1 MLLVGEI
8 QDPTY
13 LRRTENIKIPMPPKA
28 PSADPRRAKCRAV
41 AAENRDAYTAAI
53 ANQLPDL
60 SPATAEKINLA
71 STVPLDAADCPGFI
85 LSAADYPELPAFVKD
100 SKPELAFPAGTPSAD
115 QRWFGTMVRVVDMD
129 SFDCAISLPNQ
140 IFDLAVDDRVAERLA
155 RKTRRRLRARCEEPA
170 RLGENAG
177 TVAVMNFANATTP
190 GGGWMNGA
198 VAQEEV
204 LCYRSTLAASLR
216 ARFYPWDPRDALYTR
231 DVVIYRD
238 RLSNTAPY
246 GLDLLPQTKYTDGAE
261 RLPVVSVISAAAV
274 RNPATRAGRKFPG
287 NLYFS
292 NPAVRSLTKD
302 KIRLT
307 LRIAAS
313 KGHALVVLGAFG
325 CGAFANPPQDV
336 AFCFCEVMREP
347 EFQGGWF
354 KEIWFAVLD
363 GGTGNY
369 RTFKNIITRELWMCQ
384 KYTGT
389 KGNASITT

>member
-1 MLLVGEI
+1 
-8 QDPTY
+8 
-13 LRRTENIKIPMPPKA
+13 MPPKA
-28 PSADPRRAKCRAV
+28 PPDDPRRAKCRAV
-41 AAENRDAYTAAI
+41 AAQNRDSYTAAI
-53 ANQLPDL
+53 ADQLPDL
-60 SPATAEKINLA
+60 SPATAERINLA
-71 STVPLDAADCPGFI
+71 SIGPLDAAYCPRFI
-85 LSAADYPELPAFVKD
+85 LSALEYPELPDFVKD
-100 SKPELAFPAGTPSAD
+100 SKPELAFPANTALAD

-129 SFDCAISLPNQ
+129 SFECAISLPNE
-140 IFDLAVDDRVAERLA
+140 IFGLAVDDRVAESVA
-155 RKTRRRLRARCEEPA
+155 RKTTRRLQAHCEEPT
-170 RLGENAG
+170 RLRENAG
-177 TVAVMNFANATTP
+177 RVAVMNFANATTP
-190 GGGWMNGA
+190 GGGWLNGA

-238 RLSNTAPY
+238 RLSHTPPY
-246 GLDLLPQTKYTDGAE
+246 GLDLLPQTVYTDGAA

-274 RNPATRAGRKFPG
+274 RNPATRAGRTHPG

-307 LRIAAS
+307 LRIAAR
-313 KGHALVVLGAFG
+313 KGHAMVVLGAFG

-369 RTFKNIITRELWMCQ
+369 RTFYNIISRELWMCQ
-384 KYTGT
+384 RYTGT